1 MRLWLVLA
9 ALTVGCFPEPE
20 PPKRALPFTLRAE
33 LAFRN
38 EMGASF
44 RLLRVTMWIDGQQVA
59 THAAEGEAADF
70 ALGNAS
76 VGGGDHEL
84 AVQADYQ
91 GNGYGVFSYLKGYR
105 FKAFARYPIELPDAR
120 SRVLRCIGYEKGG
133 ATTPLE
139 ERPQIRCET
148 TIADAP
154 SAL

>member
-1 MRLWLVLA
+1 MRTWLVLA

-20 PPKRALPFTLRAE
+20 PPRQTLPFTLRAD

-38 EMGASF
+38 EMSASF
-44 RLLRVTMWIDGQQVA
+44 LLLRVTMWIDGQQVA
-59 THAAEGEAADF
+59 TQVAEGGAIDV
-70 ALGNAS
+70 ALGTVA
-76 VGGGDHEL
+76 VRGGVHEL

-105 FKAFARYPIELPDAR
+105 FKAFARYPIELPDPR
-120 SRVLRCIGYEKGG
+120 PRRLRCFGYEKGG

-148 TIADAP
+148 TIAETP
-154 SAL
+154 T